1 MVLKIQQNLTYL
13 LMKTTANSHPHDE
26 TTHETESINLA
37 FTELYP
43 EIKKIAQS
51 QLNRLQPG
59 KTITATVLVNECYLK
74 LNKKIKLNVSSEKH
88 FYCLVAKC
96 MKQFLIDEIRGK
108 NRSKRSAEIKTGLI
122 SQIVGEQNIN
132 VKLIEIIHAVDQ
144 LEHIDNAL
152 AELVNLHCFGGFT
165 FDELSLTLNK
175 SKRQLIRKWQVAK
188 TIIISLL
195 DNE

>member
-1 MVLKIQQNLTYL
+1 MVTQTKE
-13 LMKTTANSHPHDE
+13 KVDDKPK
-26 TTHETESINLA
+26 SIDKA
-37 FTELYP
+37 FTNLYP
-43 EIKKIAQS
+43 EIKKIAQA

-96 MKQFLIDEIRGK
+96 MKQFLIDEIRGQ
-108 NRSKRSAEIKTGLI
+108 NRNKRNAALKTNLI
-122 SQIVGEQNIN
+122 SQIVGAQNIN
-132 VKLIEIIHAVDQ
+132 IQLIEIIHTVDQ
-144 LEHIDNAL
+144 LESIDSEL
-152 AELVNLHCFGGFT
+152 AELVNLHCYGGFT
-165 FDELSLTLNK
+165 FDELSITLNK

-195 DNE
+195 EADQSKK